1 MRKVVMAGLL
11 AMGALVG
18 ASAAGAQSGPIG
30 GVQCAG
36 KPVTVRY
43 SEIKPGQLETF
54 KKAVAAHNAWY
65 AAGKNATRVT
75 LIRVVKRSD
84 GKVAYDDGAAMTMTV
99 YDTKPQP
106 PHDDAY
112 NAFVKLYNDSSSVK
126 EEHRGCM
133 GG

>member
-1 MRKVVMAGLL
+1 MRKVAIAGLL
-11 AMGALVG
+11 ALGLVAGQAPVQAQNGAL
-18 ASAAGAQSGPIG
+18 G

-36 KPVTVRY
+36 KPVTIRY

-65 AAGKNATRVT
+65 AAGKNATRTT
-75 LIRVVKRSD
+75 LIRVIKRSGD
-84 GKVAYDDGAAMTMTV
+84 KAAYDDGAAMTMTV

-106 PHDDAY
+106 ARDAAY
-112 NAFVKLYNDSSSVK
+112 AAFVKLYNDSSNVK